1 LILPDTNILLYA
13 YNATSRFHV
22 QARAWLEEAFSGGE
36 QIGVPWIV
44 IVGFIRIATDPR
56 AHSNPLT
63 MAEAVEIVD
72 EWLARPNVLALGPG
86 PNHWQILSDLLT
98 RGQARG
104 PLTTDAHIA
113 AHALEAGAVLATND
127 RDFARFDGLRWI
139 KPLDA

>member
-1 LILPDTNILLYA
+1 LIIPDTNILLYA
-13 YNATSRFHV
+13 YNATSRFHI
-22 QARAWLEEAFSGGE
+22 QARTWLEAAFSGGE

-44 IVGFIRIATDPR
+44 IVGFVRISTDPR

-72 EWLARPNVLALGPG
+72 AWLTRPNVIALGPG
-86 PNHWQILSDLLT
+86 PHHWQILRDLLA

-113 AHALEAGAVLATND
+113 AHALESGAVLATND

-139 KPLDA
+139 KPLEA